1 MWTYNTDYSK
11 WYANDDSISKNDFDY
26 LKQELKATR
35 FYSRCLSGATYL
47 PVSDLTNIY
56 DILGDYKQRTWYIS
70 TLGSQYSVT
79 SIPSQHPSPIDS
91 GTSNDYYTKYLSEYG
106 LTLKNLF
113 TPNRLIKDSS
123 KNFYY
128 VDVATT
134 EQIDLTTITKEY
146 YIDGVR
152 LLDGHR
158 VLVKNQ
164 KTNVVLLSGDD
175 PNTYFTGRYEVVQN
189 LGATI
194 EYQYYS
200 EENGIYLYKDG
211 NLVRDID
218 LNDYSRCVRYSVS
231 VKLGN
236 NNANRQFHL
245 SRLLDGYFPTTLLY
259 QPIEFKEKHNWI
271 LRNRV
276 DYNNLFEINY
286 YDIIKHGTQSY
297 NHEGVTYS
305 IPERTLSVG
314 EFGVILNTQESKSN
328 IIKNKYK
335 VNLRSI
341 DQTSKYYWI
350 CGDEN
355 TLLRVRKHD
364 FFIDR
369 ILLESIPTNLPN
381 LIKTNLSSVS
391 FFNDLVGVVV
401 GELNTIIYTKNG
413 GYTWERIEV
422 DSFSDYNYNKALYS
436 TNSSFYV
443 AGDNGVLIEFINS
456 IAGWT
461 AYKRRVSQIEDSVD
475 EYILVE
481 NINDL
486 YKTTLSNWN
495 VSYGYYTQS
504 IPTNKEL
511 LFLVTN
517 NSKLIAYDVNNSFSK
532 IGTDFIYFD
541 FGKEYSD
548 IRNITQRQGT
558 NTFYFTGTDPVTG
571 HDGIFS
577 FDISNFSTLG
587 TGSSYSNTTV
597 GVNATYEYAAYPNE
611 IFDYNGSEL
620 LMCGNNSLLGSS
632 TYSVLNFNSL
642 DSTFEEK
649 LKSKLLV
656 IDYDIASKLNFF
668 TDAGEYRLPN
678 SVTFSNT
685 TLSSLNSKIGF
696 KPIQHN
702 QTSTNNGTYSET
714 NWITYWTDT
723 QKTFE
728 YYNFTP
734 MDESTKVLIS
744 TTFSY
749 DVNSTSIS
757 YNKTQITA
765 SSSLVSLLA
774 PAITMSNLVK
784 SVSIKN
790 AGTGYTTATNVAT
803 SYGSGTGLKVNI
815 TASGGVI
822 TSVSIAVK
830 GTGYNVGD
838 VVTIAGGTNG
848 TLKIDSIEDSSQ
860 SRFNGYDMPSITAV
874 PTTGVAGT
882 YRIFIYDYLMIYKVG
897 LNYPISV
904 GDIINFESDVVDTQL
919 IVNKIKTIGS
929 WKFIYMYTEFNQ
941 NIITELLNTS
951 NDVILTNLN
960 KYTNVTELKD
970 RFNTHPISNA
980 YKLDYLDSYGN
991 ISTAT
996 SSVFQLSA
1004 RFNNLTSY
1012 YNLQT
1017 SVSVGTNTQ
1026 IVPYV
1031 SNYQFSGGVSYS
1043 VVTTGTTYSFSGGI
1057 SASNVLYPVAGQ
1069 LGIAGFA
1076 GDGLLATSARLSLPR
1091 GLSYD
1096 NIGNLYIADDSNKR
1110 VRRVNI
1116 GGIINTIAGV
1126 TNPSS
1131 NYSGDGFSATLAEL
1145 EAVTDVAVDNLSNV
1159 YIVGNSI
1166 SSTHNVIRKID
1177 FGTGKIDIFSGGGP
1191 AGYNGDGGPCFD
1203 PTVEFN
1209 NPTGLHISNFGYMT
1223 PNPVLYVADSGNHV
1237 IRQIDLVTNIIT
1249 TVAGIGTPNWSGD
1262 GGPAVAAELKNPYSI
1277 TTDSL
1282 GNLYIADSGNYR
1294 VRKVDISTGV
1304 ISTVAGIGVSSNTG
1318 DNGLAISAGLGSVS
1332 GVAVDNLNNL
1342 YISSNSGSS
1351 YRVRR
1356 VDPFGIISTFTVG
1369 THAISKIVISPMGD
1383 IVFSLPGGSIVQ
1395 RQAPPE
1401 TKATVAGSLTFLPN
1415 NNDVV
1420 LLKLNGISN
1429 TFTFKTVPLL
1439 VTDVLIGSSINDC
1452 LNNLKTKIQSIAIYS
1467 TYLSDVSVMGNNI
1480 ILTMASNYGS
1490 VPNSNSNWNISF
1502 FDIETVSEVNSTLSG
1517 LMLVP
1522 PINGNTAVVSIN
1534 SINTTYT
1541 FKNIVINPTTDIQI
1555 TGTLTGTL
1563 TNLLYGIT
1571 SSYSTYI
1578 SPTSS
1583 IVSGDTINLVAKPN
1597 YGSIPNSN
1605 WGLSYSLT
1613 GGGNYQT
1620 SLYDMV
1626 YTNSFLKFGYSPT
1639 YNLLDYLTSINNIN
1653 DVNPKFYA
1661 TKEYLSMPQY
1671 EGLPLGSLTSSNVY
1685 IDYNGMTASLDL
1697 NSQGNKITFGSLLKL
1712 EWESLFINT
1721 FVDVIIHGTSD
1732 YTTERLL
1739 VMNKYYDISN
1749 DSYVVEFH
1757 KRLNFNL
1764 GDAVIGNG
1772 GTLDIISRRHL
1783 SQISDD
1789 LQELNNIQRTKGK
1802 SNSWKDQ
1809 GLYTYDTYENELN
1822 FKIPTDSYTK
1832 ILLSDSDTIQALSA
1846 VIYVDYKNELAMNI
1860 TRLSKEYNIPISNTL
1875 NYTNKLYISCA
1886 EKHDLITGEG
1896 VVLEFTGGVG
1906 SSQELNPQYSGYH
1919 VVTVINEYDFLT
1931 DIDYG
1936 QTPTVGI
1943 DSGYVRYTKQD
1954 PFLNYEP
1961 VDLIDLGVDGKGK
1974 IALELS
1980 IENLKSV
1987 NNVYSLVNVDFEKYR
2002 FRLIDGLNIETVN
2015 LQYSWLLEAELSG
2028 ALIGL
2033 SSNEL
2038 VWYKGTWI
2046 FGRWFGGTWQSG
2058 VWMSGDWYGGTWN
2071 SNVVTDKK
2079 LSAEVDTKTVDF
2091 EQSFWYTGRW
2101 YDGTWNAGI
2110 WYGGRWYGGTWNNG
2124 MWHKGTWNDGTW
2136 NNGNFEGGIWVLGT
2150 WNKGTFNC
2158 DNEPAYW
2165 LDGKWYGGDFEN
2177 GMWYNGY
2184 WEQKNTSSRF
2194 GTKSFNS
2201 RTANWQAGTWVS
2213 GSFYSYLNTN
2223 DQGVLDVSDVH
2234 KYSIWK
2240 TGQWLSGEWY
2250 GGIAYNMD
2258 FKTGTW
2264 YGGIL
2269 EDIEVIG
2276 IDIVNNTFT
2285 LNGIFKFNIGD
2296 NITIID
2302 NQLDNANSVY
2312 GSNLN
2317 PISYKVLYQT
2327 EDTINKRTILYVANN
2342 LNGPSV
2348 TSAVDTGLR
2357 VVSKFK
2363 NLNWKSGIW
2372 TNGIYETGLW
2382 EGGIWY
2388 NGVFSGTWA

>member
-26 LKQELKATR
+26 LKQELKSTR

-47 PVSDLTNIY
+47 PVNNLNNIY

-79 SIPSQHPSPIDS
+79 TIPPQHASPIDLN
-91 GTSNDYYTKYLSEYG
+91 TSNDYYTKYLSEYG

-113 TPNRLIKDSS
+113 TPYRLIKDSS

-128 VDVATT
+128 VDIATDG
-134 EQIDLTTITKEY
+134 QIDLTTVTKDY
-146 YIDGVR
+146 YIDGVK

-158 VLVKNQ
+158 VLVKDQ
-164 KTNVVLLSGDD
+164 KLSVVLLNSAD
-175 PNTYFTGRYEVVQN
+175 PNTYFTGQYSILQD
-189 LGATI
+189 LGGTI
-194 EYQYYS
+194 EYEYYS

-211 NLVRDID
+211 SLVREND
-218 LNDYSRCVRYSVS
+218 LDDYSRCVRYSVS

-236 NNANRQFHL
+236 TNTGKQFHL
-245 SRLLDGYFPTTLLY
+245 SRLINGYFPTVSLG

-297 NHEGVTYS
+297 NYEGYTYS

-314 EFGVILNTQESKSN
+314 EFGIILNTQEGKSN

-341 DQTSKYYWI
+341 TETSKEYWI

-369 ILLESIPTNLPN
+369 ILIENIPTTLPN

-401 GELNTIIYTKNG
+401 GELNSIIYTKNG
-413 GYTWERIEV
+413 GYNWERIEV
-422 DSFSDYNYNKALYS
+422 ADFSEYNYNKALYS
-436 TNSSFYV
+436 TNYSFYV
-443 AGDNGVLIEFINS
+443 AGNNGILLEFINS
-456 IAGWT
+456 VAGWV

-486 YKTTLSNWN
+486 YKTTISTWS
-495 VSYGYYTQS
+495 VSYNYYTQS
-504 IPTNKEL
+504 IQTNKEL

-517 NSKLIAYDVNNSFSK
+517 NSKVIAYDVNNSFTQ

-541 FGKEYSD
+541 FGKEYGN
-548 IRNITQRQGT
+548 IRNITQTKGT
-558 NTFYFTGTDPVTG
+558 NKFYFTGTDPING

-577 FDISNFSTLG
+577 FDISNFSILG

-597 GVNATYEYAAYPNE
+597 GVNAVYEYDAYPNQ
-611 IFDYNGSEL
+611 IFDYDGSQI
-620 LMCGNNSLLGSS
+620 LMCGNNSLLGVS
-632 TYSVLNFNSL
+632 TYSTLNFNSL
-642 DSTFEEK
+642 DSTFEDK

-656 IDYDIASKLNFF
+656 IDYDVASKLNFF
-668 TDAGEYRLPN
+668 TDTGEYRLPN

-685 TLSSLNSKIGF
+685 TLNSVNSKIGF

-714 NWITYWTDT
+714 NWITYWTDAE
-723 QKTFE
+723 KTFE
-728 YYNFTP
+728 YYNLTP

-749 DVNSTSIS
+749 DSSVTSIS

-765 SSSLVSLLA
+765 SASLISLLA

-790 AGTGYTTATNVAT
+790 AGTGYSTASNVTTTG
-803 SYGSGTGLKVNI
+803 GSGTGLEVNI
-815 TASGGVI
+815 KASGSI
-822 TSVSIAVK
+822 TSVTIAAK
-830 GTGYNVGD
+830 GDGYNVGD
-838 VVTIAGGTNG
+838 IVTITGGTLG
-848 TLKIDSIEDSSQ
+848 QIRIDSIENSSQ
-860 SRFNGYDMPSITAV
+860 SRFNGYGMPSITAV
-874 PTTGVAGT
+874 PTTGVAGD

-897 LNYPISV
+897 LNYPVSV
-904 GDIINFESDVVDTQL
+904 GDTIKFESSVVDTKL
-919 IVNKIKTIGS
+919 IVNKVTTIGS

-941 NIITELLNTS
+941 NIITDLLNTS
-951 NDVILTNLN
+951 SDVKLTNLN
-960 KYTNVTELKD
+960 KYTNVDDLKD
-970 RFNTHPISNA
+970 RFNEHPISNA
-980 YKLDYLDSYGN
+980 YKLDYLDSYGDVTT
-991 ISTAT
+991 ST

-1017 SVSVGTNTQ
+1017 SIIVDTNT
-1026 IVPYV
+1026 
-1031 SNYQFSGGVSYS
+1031 
-1043 VVTTGTTYSFSGGI
+1043 
-1057 SASNVLYPVAGQ
+1057 
-1069 LGIAGFA
+1069 
-1076 GDGLLATSARLSLPR
+1076 
-1091 GLSYD
+1091 
-1096 NIGNLYIADDSNKR
+1096 
-1110 VRRVNI
+1110 
-1116 GGIINTIAGV
+1116 
-1126 TNPSS
+1126 
-1131 NYSGDGFSATLAEL
+1131 
-1145 EAVTDVAVDNLSNV
+1145 
-1159 YIVGNSI
+1159 
-1166 SSTHNVIRKID
+1166 
-1177 FGTGKIDIFSGGGP
+1177 
-1191 AGYNGDGGPCFD
+1191 
-1203 PTVEFN
+1203 
-1209 NPTGLHISNFGYMT
+1209 
-1223 PNPVLYVADSGNHV
+1223 
-1237 IRQIDLVTNIIT
+1237 
-1249 TVAGIGTPNWSGD
+1249 
-1262 GGPAVAAELKNPYSI
+1262 
-1277 TTDSL
+1277 
-1282 GNLYIADSGNYR
+1282 
-1294 VRKVDISTGV
+1294 
-1304 ISTVAGIGVSSNTG
+1304 
-1318 DNGLAISAGLGSVS
+1318 
-1332 GVAVDNLNNL
+1332 
-1342 YISSNSGSS
+1342 
-1351 YRVRR
+1351 
-1356 VDPFGIISTFTVG
+1356 
-1369 THAISKIVISPMGD
+1369 
-1383 IVFSLPGGSIVQ
+1383 
-1395 RQAPPE
+1395 
-1401 TKATVAGSLTFLPN
+1401 
-1415 NNDVV
+1415 
-1420 LLKLNGISN
+1420 
-1429 TFTFKTVPLL
+1429 
-1439 VTDVLIGSSINDC
+1439 
-1452 LNNLKTKIQSIAIYS
+1452 
-1467 TYLSDVSVMGNNI
+1467 
-1480 ILTMASNYGS
+1480 
-1490 VPNSNSNWNISF
+1490 
-1502 FDIETVSEVNSTLSG
+1502 
-1517 LMLVP
+1517 
-1522 PINGNTAVVSIN
+1522 
-1534 SINTTYT
+1534 
-1541 FKNIVINPTTDIQI
+1541 
-1555 TGTLTGTL
+1555 
-1563 TNLLYGIT
+1563 
-1571 SSYSTYI
+1571 
-1578 SPTSS
+1578 
-1583 IVSGDTINLVAKPN
+1583 
-1597 YGSIPNSN
+1597 
-1605 WGLSYSLT
+1605 
-1613 GGGNYQT
+1613 
-1620 SLYDMV
+1620 YDMV
-1626 YTNSFLKFGYSPT
+1626 YTNNFLKFGYSPT
-1639 YNLLDYLTSINNIN
+1639 YNLLDYLTSINDVT

-1661 TKEYLSMPQY
+1661 TKEYLAMPQY
-1671 EGLPLGSLTSSNVY
+1671 EGLPLGSLASNVY
-1685 IDYNGMTASLDL
+1685 IDYNGMIDSLDL
-1697 NSQGNKITFGSLLKL
+1697 NSQGNKITFGSDLKL
-1712 EWESLFINT
+1712 EWESIFINT
-1721 FVDVIIHGTSD
+1721 FVDIIIHGTSD
-1732 YTTERLL
+1732 YKTERLL
-1739 VMNKYYDISN
+1739 VMDKYYDSLN
-1749 DSYVVEFH
+1749 NVYVVEFH

-1772 GTLDIISRRHL
+1772 GTLDIISRRRL

-1809 GLYTYDTYENELN
+1809 GQYTYETYENELN

-1832 ILLSDSDTIQALSA
+1832 ILLSDADTIQSLSSI
-1846 VIYVDYKNELAMNI
+1846 IYIDYKNELAMNI
-1860 TRLSKEYNIPISNTL
+1860 TRLSKEYNVAISNTI
-1875 NYTNKLYISCA
+1875 NYTNKLYISCG

-1906 SSQELNPQYSGYH
+1906 SSQELNPQYAGYH
-1919 VVTVINEYDFLT
+1919 VITKINEYDFTT

-1936 QTPTVGI
+1936 QIPTVGI

-1954 PFLNYEP
+1954 PFLNYQP

-1974 IALELS
+1974 ISLELS
-1980 IENLKSV
+1980 IENLKISNV
-1987 NNVYSLVNVDFEKYR
+1987 VYSLIDVDFEKYR

-2015 LQYSWLLEAELSG
+2015 LRYSWLLEAELSG
-2028 ALIGL
+2028 ALVGL
-2033 SSNEL
+2033 YNGDL

-2071 SNVVTDKK
+2071 SNIVTDKK
-2079 LSAEVDTKTVDF
+2079 LTAEVDTKTVDF

-2110 WYGGRWYGGTWNNG
+2110 WNSGRWYAGTWNNG

-2136 NNGNFEGGIWVLGT
+2136 NNGNFEGGIWISGT
-2150 WNKGTFNC
+2150 WNKGIFNC
-2158 DNEPAYW
+2158 DNDPAYW

-2213 GSFYSYLNTN
+2213 GSFYSHINTN
-2223 DQGVLDVSDVH
+2223 DQGVLDVCDVH

-2250 GGIAYNMD
+2250 GGIAYSMD

-2276 IDIVNNTFT
+2276 IDIVKNTFT

-2296 NITIID
+2296 TISIID
-2302 NQLDNANSVY
+2302 NQIDNANSVY

-2317 PISYKVLYQT
+2317 PIFYRVLYQT
-2327 EDTINKRTILYVANN
+2327 EDTINRRTIIYVDAN
-2342 LNGPSV
+2342 LNGPNV
-2348 TSAVDTGLR
+2348 TPAINTGLR